1 MKKIFVFVFILSFLA
16 SCKLST
22 SKTTITPDSFEK
34 ESKANVTISGAVNN
48 GICINCSQ

>member
-1 MKKIFVFVFILSFLA
+1 MKKFFIFVFILSFLA

-22 SKTTITPDSFEK
+22 SKTTITEGSFEK
-34 ESKANVTISGAVNN
+34 ESNANVLISGGVNN